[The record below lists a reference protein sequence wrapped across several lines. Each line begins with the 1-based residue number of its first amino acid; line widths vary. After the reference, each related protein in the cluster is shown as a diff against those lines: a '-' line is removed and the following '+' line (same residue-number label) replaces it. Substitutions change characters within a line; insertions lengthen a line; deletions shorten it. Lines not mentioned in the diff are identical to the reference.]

1 MRIRRRL
8 VLYAAGVTLLGMVVF
23 VVLMGSLLAGGA
35 NQTQDVALAKLAD
48 STAAAVG
55 KLPAGQTSPAMP
67 LVLTDLS
74 TSTDA
79 WVEVLGSDG
88 TVLYATGQLAGA
100 PPQLPD
106 YKILQGMETGSWG
119 PDTLT
124 VGGQSFR
131 LVGRKWSHGGETG
144 LVIAGQ
150 ATLYATQQASGA
162 GGFLVL
168 SALVTIL
175 TVALVSWLVVGRAL
189 RPLRLLA
196 TTADEIGRTGD
207 IGRRLP
213 PVRTPDEVGALTA
226 GFNRMLDRLAAA
238 QSGLTTALAGQR
250 QFVADA
256 SHELRTPLTTIR
268 TNAEFL
274 REHPDVAAADRTE
287 AIADIASESA
297 RMSDLVDG
305 LLLLARADA
314 GAPMEKR
321 PVDLSAL
328 VDEVARKAG
337 RGGRPIAVTT
347 EKAIVEADKAA
358 VTRLIW
364 ILVDNAI
371 RHGGGDVE
379 VDLAAHNGAAFLTV
393 ADRGQGLPAAEPWRV
408 FDRFYRADTA
418 RSTPGSGLGLAI
430 AASIVQAHSGG
441 IRADNRAGGGAA
453 FRVWIPLMAGGV
465 ARDGGAAR
473 GVARDGGAARGV
485 APGVAPD
492 GGAARGVARDGGVAG
507 GVAPDGGAARGVAP
521 DGGAA
526 PGHPTPPTAG

>member
-8 VLYAAGVTLLGMVVF
+8 VLYAAGVTLLGMFVF

-35 NQTQDVALAKLAD
+35 NQNQDAALVKLAD
-48 STAAAVG
+48 STVTAVG
-55 KLPAGQTSPAMP
+55 RLPAGQASPAMP

-79 WVEVLGSDG
+79 WVEVLAGDG
-88 TVLYATGQLAGA
+88 TVLYATGQLDGA
-100 PPQLPD
+100 PPALPD
-106 YKILQGMETGSWG
+106 YKVLQGTETGSWG

-131 LVGRKWSHGGETG
+131 LVARKWSHGGQSG
-144 LVIAGQ
+144 LVVAGQ

-168 SALVTIL
+168 SALVTIV

-189 RPLRLLA
+189 RPLRMLA

-213 PVRTPDEVGALTA
+213 PVKTRDEVGALTA
-226 GFNRMLDRLAAA
+226 GFNGMLDRLAAA
-238 QSGLTTALAGQR
+238 QRGLTTALAGQR

-314 GAPMEKR
+314 SAPLEKR
-321 PVDLSAL
+321 PVDLGAL
-328 VDEVARKAG
+328 VEEVARKAS
-337 RGGRPIAVTT
+337 RGGRAIAVTT
-347 EKAIVEADKAA
+347 ERAIVVGDKAA
-358 VTRLIW
+358 LTRLVW
-364 ILVDNAI
+364 ILVDNAV

-379 VDLAAHNGAAFLTV
+379 IELAARDGAAYLTV
-393 ADRGQGLPAAEPWRV
+393 ADRGPGLPGQEPWRG
-408 FDRFYRADTA
+408 FDPFSPAPPRPPRSARA
-418 RSTPGSGLGLAI
+418 
-430 AASIVQAHSGG
+430 
-441 IRADNRAGGGAA
+441 
-453 FRVWIPLMAGGV
+453 
-465 ARDGGAAR
+465 
-473 GVARDGGAARGV
+473 
-485 APGVAPD
+485 
-492 GGAARGVARDGGVAG
+492 
-507 GVAPDGGAARGVAP
+507 
-521 DGGAA
+521 
-526 PGHPTPPTAG
+526 PPRRRRR